1 MRKEILEKMI
11 NLKRNNIIIGD
22 MSTGKTTNIGFGIV
36 KKLIEKNENLFILD
50 TKEEY
55 LNKYYDILKRNNYN
69 ILIIN
74 TKNPKYSNGWNP
86 LKYSNELFNK
96 GFIDESI
103 KYLNNMAEELFYEY
117 SITDPFW
124 SNMSNDFFKGLAL
137 SLYNDAKKEE
147 INFRSISS
155 LILDANLDINYLA
168 EYFRTKDKTD
178 SSYICSA
185 PTIFSPLETRGGIIS
200 TAMSKLN
207 SLVRNENLSLLLND
221 TSYDY
226 SDLLKNKTAIFFIA
240 NEIDDL
246 NALARIYIKELF
258 NILCD
263 NNNQN
268 KFNIILD
275 NFDYLNNVIN
285 LNNMLSSAINHNIK
299 FYIFTRDKER
309 LEKLYSNYINKLSN
323 KIILHDKKILVKI
336 GDEEKEIPNVQIK
349 EETTKSIIDYPK
361 LKDCEIKIFNLKK
374 YIINNISINNG
385 EYENYKLEL
394 SNIETYEKIKGKND
408 NPQKLA
414 IKNNEAK
421 FYVIKNED
429 KIVDNFVI
437 FNDENWLAIENKKLL
452 DIDYINFI
460 FDNLKDYK
468 YLTVIVPSTA
478 EHIINVL
485 RINFDIKK
493 EENLTQNEVP
503 FKKIVINI

>member
-1 MRKEILEKMI
+1 
-11 NLKRNNIIIGD
+11 
-22 MSTGKTTNIGFGIV
+22 
-36 KKLIEKNENLFILD
+36 
-50 TKEEY
+50 
-55 LNKYYDILKRNNYN
+55 
-69 ILIIN
+69 
-74 TKNPKYSNGWNP
+74 
-86 LKYSNELFNK
+86 
-96 GFIDESI
+96 
-103 KYLNNMAEELFYEY
+103 
-117 SITDPFW
+117 
-124 SNMSNDFFKGLAL
+124 
-137 SLYNDAKKEE
+137 
-147 INFRSISS
+147 
-155 LILDANLDINYLA
+155 
-168 EYFRTKDKTD
+168 
-178 SSYICSA
+178 
-185 PTIFSPLETRGGIIS
+185 
-200 TAMSKLN
+200 
-207 SLVRNENLSLLLND
+207 
-221 TSYDY
+221 
-226 SDLLKNKTAIFFIA
+226 
-240 NEIDDL
+240 
-246 NALARIYIKELF
+246 
-258 NILCD
+258 
-263 NNNQN
+263 
-268 KFNIILD
+268 
-275 NFDYLNNVIN
+275 
-285 LNNMLSSAINHNIK
+285 MLSSAINHNIK